1 MARLPRGILPT
12 LSLAGLAFAAWSVLS
27 VKRVEPGPPPVAPP
41 RAPFEVTVSGNG
53 VLEPAGA
60 RTTGIG
66 VPFAGLVTEVFVDVG
81 DRVVKG
87 AMLFR
92 LDDRALVAQ
101 RAPLEADVR
110 TLETAVRVK
119 EQEAAAKEAMV
130 AWAEAGKAVAEAKV
144 DRLAAL
150 PRAEE
155 LPPLVARVEEVR
167 AAYDD
172 LRAQV
177 ERLAAA
183 RAKASGVVPDDDF
196 ARRQAQADVAR
207 RALER
212 AQADLALARAGA
224 WAPDVAEAKA
234 AVAQA
239 ASQVAQVRADLARAR
254 AEVERAQGD
263 VERAKASLAQNA
275 VERERTIV
283 RAPIDATVLDANVRA
298 GEYATAGR
306 DALLVLGDTATL
318 LVRVDVDEE
327 SAPRVRAGAKA
338 KAVVRGF
345 PDAPFD
351 LEFVRIEPYL
361 RPKRSLTGATSER
374 VDTRVLQV
382 IFRAGK
388 SSLPLYV
395 GQQVD
400 VFMEGRSRAD
410 TAAGKNLPTSG
421 GPDAPPGTGDVPGM
435 DGPR

>member
-12 LSLAGLAFAAWSVLS
+12 LSLAGLAFATWSVLS
-27 VKRVEPGPPPVAPP
+27 VRRVEPGPPPVAPP
-41 RAPFEVTVSGNG
+41 RAPYESTLSGNG
-53 VLEPAGA
+53 VLEPAGS
-60 RTTGIG
+60 RTTAIG
-66 VPFAGLVTEVFVDVG
+66 VPFPGLVVEVFVEVG
-81 DRVVKG
+81 ARVEKG
-87 AMLFR
+87 APLFR

-110 TLETAVRVK
+110 TLEAAVRVK
-119 EQEAAAKEAMV
+119 EQEALAKEAMV
-130 AWAEAGKAVAEAKV
+130 ASAEAGTAVASAKV

-150 PRAEE
+150 PRAED
-155 LPPLVARVEEVR
+155 LPPLLARVAEVR
-167 AAYDD
+167 ALHDD
-172 LRAQV
+172 VRAQL

-183 RAKASGVVPDDDF
+183 RAKAVGVVAEDDWE
-196 ARRQAQADVAR
+196 RRRSQASVAR
-207 RALER
+207 SALER
-212 AQADLALARAGA
+212 AEADLALAKAGA

-239 ASQVAQVRADLARAR
+239 ESKVGEARADLARAR
-254 AEVERAQGD
+254 AEVERAKGE
-263 VERAKASLAQNA
+263 VERAKASLEQNA

-283 RAPIDATVLDANVRA
+283 RAPIGATVLDANVRA

-306 DALLVLGDTATL
+306 DALLVLGDTSTL

-327 SAPRVRAGAKA
+327 SAPMVRAGAKA

-388 SSLPLYV
+388 APLPIYV

-400 VFMEGRSRAD
+400 VFMEGRSRAA
-410 TAAGKNLPTSG
+410 TAAGPE
-421 GPDAPPGTGDVPGM
+421 APPPPAMGGAPGV